1 MLYKEPSIVN
11 NKILRSYRIME
22 LSKTEIGKIIRGVKH
37 GRIQLKMEKSSSSPQ
52 KDILCTL
59 IVNGQ
64 VQRNYICCCIC
75 KEILKKGESN
85 NACRRKHISKHYWKG
100 DLVGPLILAQIV
112 DNFNMI
118 HGQS

>member
-1 MLYKEPSIVN
+1 
-11 NKILRSYRIME
+11 ME
-22 LSKTEIGKIIRGVKH
+22 ISKKDICKIIRGVKH
-37 GRIQLKMEKSSSSPQ
+37 GKMQLAREDSSSSPE
-52 KDILCTL
+52 KDILCNI

-100 DLVGPLILAQIV
+100 DLVGPIVLAQLV
-112 DNFNMI
+112 ANFNQI
-118 HGQS
+118 HERT